1 MIVYIFGGSA
11 ENPNWYYTECKIDSK
26 PLVGLDKETKR
37 FYCNFIADHRYHIGN
52 FYVLSLWQMIVL
64 PFKHR
69 LYFSEKRAK
78 ARQEENYRNKSII
91 PQDM

>member
-1 MIVYIFGGSA
+1 MKVYIFGGNK

-26 PLVGLDKETKR
+26 PFIGWDKETKR
-37 FYCNFIADHRYHIGN
+37 FYCNFIADHRNNIWH

-78 ARQEENYRNKSII
+78 ARQEENWRNKSII

>member
-1 MIVYIFGGSA
+1 MNVYVFGGSK
-11 ENPNWYYTECKIDSK
+11 ENSNWYYTECKIDSK
-26 PLVGLDKETKR
+26 PFVGWDKETR
-37 FYCNFIADHRYHIGN
+37 RLYCNFIADNRNHIGH

-69 LYFSEKRAK
+69 LYFNEKKAK

-91 PQDM
+91 PPDM

>member
-1 MIVYIFGGSA
+1 MIVYVFGGSK
-11 ENPNWYYTECKIDSK
+11 ENPNWFYTECKIESK
-26 PLVGLDKETKR
+26 PFIGWDKETKR
-37 FYCNFIADHRYHIGN
+37 FYCNFIADHRLHLGA

-78 ARQEENYRNKSII
+78 ARQAENYRNKSII

>member
-1 MIVYIFGGSA
+1 MIVYVFGGSKD
-11 ENPNWYYTECKIDSK
+11 NPNWYYTECKIDSK
-26 PLVGLDKETKR
+26 PLVWWDKETKR
-37 FYCNFIADHRYHIGN
+37 FYCKFIAYNRLHVGA
-52 FYVLSLWQMIVL
+52 FYALSLWQMIVL

-78 ARQEENYRNKSII
+78 ARQTENYRNKSII

>member
-1 MIVYIFGGSA
+1 MKVYIFGGSK

-26 PLVGLDKETKR
+26 PFVGWDKETRR
-37 FYCNFIADHRYHIGN
+37 FYCNFIADHRNHIGH

-64 PFKHR
+64 LFKHR
-69 LYFSEKRAK
+69 LYFTEKKAK
-78 ARQEENYRNKSII
+78 ARQTENYRNKSII